1 MIPTPP
7 FPPLIVVMGVTGC
20 GKSTVGQALARQL
33 DLPFADGDDF
43 HPASN
48 IAKMAAGRP
57 LDDDDRRPWLQ
68 LIGAWLALHADSG
81 GVITCSALKRSYR
94 DLVRAGSSCVT
105 FVHLHGTRE
114 VITARVAGRPG
125 HFMPASLVDS
135 QLDTLEPLQ
144 DDETGLRLDLD
155 LPVVRVVEQLLTVFP
170 HPHPHPTAPGTLA
183 RADVP
188 GVAP

>member
-1 MIPTPP
+1 M
-7 FPPLIVVMGVTGC
+7 
-20 GKSTVGQALARQL
+20 QALARQL
-33 DLPFADGDDF
+33 GLPFADADDF

-48 IAKMAAGRP
+48 IAKMAAGTP

-68 LIGAWLALHADSG
+68 LIGAWLALHAESG
-81 GVITCSALKRSYR
+81 GVISCSALKRSYR

-114 VITARVAGRPG
+114 VVTARVAGRPG

-135 QLDTLEPLQ
+135 SSPPSSRCRT
-144 DDETGLRLDLD
+144 TR
-155 LPVVRVVEQLLTVFP
+155 PVSGSTWTPRSSRSSTAPAV
-170 HPHPHPTAPGTLA
+170 HPHPHPTVPGTTA